1 MKDILFDYTILEE
14 YPGSYD
20 ENPTF
25 PTGKDIIDAMNQRY
39 YGFISWFNHG
49 SPCGL
54 ASMNKRYD
62 SGGDYRNFIGIE
74 GEVCYGIREE
84 KGNGL
89 SNLNNFDYP
98 SIGYTIACDV
108 AQFDTLV
115 TSWAIYD
122 VKYNI
127 AESMTV
133 VGKYGCAA
141 FLGNTRSGWVSTSY
155 ILEQKFI
162 NKLKQNFGKVGVAE
176 ALSKADYKSHWLTLT
191 HNLIG
196 CPEFEMWTDIPSQF
210 VNASIN
216 KSGNNLTVN
225 SMIDDTNIALKG
237 LFSSDNVTL
246 KTGSNC
252 TFTDI
257 PKNYLVT
264 LYKHDYLPYIYPIY
278 LQNESVTGTYYLKGN
293 KMYLGN
299 HVDNTKDIG
308 NFVIKSG
315 ADIILDVSDELILDA
330 GTEIELG
337 ATFEVNIK

>member
-1 MKDILFDYTILEE
+1 M
-14 YPGSYD
+14 
-20 ENPTF
+20 
-25 PTGKDIIDAMNQRY
+25 
-39 YGFISWFNHG
+39 
-49 SPCGL
+49 
-54 ASMNKRYD
+54 
-62 SGGDYRNFIGIE
+62 
-74 GEVCYGIREE
+74 
-84 KGNGL
+84 
-89 SNLNNFDYP
+89 
-98 SIGYTIACDV
+98 
-108 AQFDTLV
+108 
-115 TSWAIYD
+115 
-122 VKYNI
+122 
-127 AESMTV
+127 
-133 VGKYGCAA
+133 
-141 FLGNTRSGWVSTSY
+141 
-155 ILEQKFI
+155 
-162 NKLKQNFGKVGVAE
+162 
-176 ALSKADYKSHWLTLT
+176 T

-315 ADIILDVSDELILDA
+315 TDIILDVSDELILDA